1 MARWVVSFIDAAQM
15 GQVRADRAR
24 RAAHIDFMRAHPQV
38 QIGGALAMRPMQD
51 FPGAIWTVEAET
63 RQDVE
68 RLIRQDPYFSDA
80 LRRYQIRR
88 WDALAALLPTDS

>member
-15 GQVRADRAR
+15 GQIRADRAR
-24 RAAHIDFMRAHPQV
+24 RAAHIDFVRAHPQV

-80 LRRYQIRR
+80 LRRYQISR
-88 WDALAALLPTDS
+88 WDALAAILLTDS